1 MNLEELRE
9 QLTSINKAIQMIE
22 SGAQEYRL
30 SSNTMVRR
38 GDLATL
44 YAERRKLMADIAA
57 AENGGGAFI
66 AAYTRGR

>member
-1 MNLEELRE
+1 MNIEELKE
-9 QLTSINKAIQMIE
+9 QLVSINNAIKMIE

-44 YAERRKLMADIAA
+44 YAERRKLMADIAQ
-57 AENGGGAFI
+57 AENSGGAFV
-66 AAYTRGR
+66 AAYIRG

>member
-9 QLTSINKAIQMIE
+9 QLTSINNAIRMIE

-44 YAERRKLMADIAA
+44 YSERRKLMADIAA
-57 AENGGGAFI
+57 AESGGGAFI
-66 AAYTRGR
+66 AAYVRGR

>member
-1 MNLEELRE
+1 MNIEELKE
-9 QLTSINKAIQMIE
+9 QLMSINNAIKMIE

-44 YAERRKLMADIAA
+44 YAERRKLMADIAQV
-57 AENGGGAFI
+57 ENSGGAFV
-66 AAYTRGR
+66 AAYIRG